1 MLCVACIHLL
11 VIALLAFAYTWLP
24 IGKSNCG
31 YNTFAKHC
39 RFAELC
45 SNCMQSQHDLLL
57 NMGVVCHLHGCRNGA
72 GAAFWEFSYIAGP
85 PDTNQVL
92 VNESTWSSI
101 IEPAADGALQ
111 TMLSN
116 PAVSNCVPGTH
127 IVCLVVGNIVESLLL
142 QVLHRPEVA
151 RSSLHCAARC
161 MRLNGDQMMPTKLS
175 VIAVAG

>member
-1 MLCVACIHLL
+1 MCVWCRLH
-11 VIALLAFAYTWLP
+11 
-24 IGKSNCG
+24 NC
-31 YNTFAKHC
+31 C
-39 RFAELC
+39 
-45 SNCMQSQHDLLL
+45 D
-57 NMGVVCHLHGCRNGA
+57 VA

-127 IVCLVVGNIVESLLL
+127 NLCLVIGDMVKSLLL
-142 QVLHRPEVA
+142 
-151 RSSLHCAARC
+151 
-161 MRLNGDQMMPTKLS
+161 
-175 VIAVAG
+175 

>member
-1 MLCVACIHLL
+1 MCVWCRLH
-11 VIALLAFAYTWLP
+11 
-24 IGKSNCG
+24 NC
-31 YNTFAKHC
+31 C
-39 RFAELC
+39 
-45 SNCMQSQHDLLL
+45 D
-57 NMGVVCHLHGCRNGA
+57 VA

-127 IVCLVVGNIVESLLL
+127 IVCFVVGNMVESLLL

-151 RSSLHCAARC
+151 TPHCTVRRCNFRS
-161 MRLNGDQMMPTKLS
+161 M
-175 VIAVAG
+175 

>member
-1 MLCVACIHLL
+1 MYAITARFTAKHE
-11 VIALLAFAYTWLP
+11 
-24 IGKSNCG
+24 CG
-31 YNTFAKHC
+31 Y
-39 RFAELC
+39 
-45 SNCMQSQHDLLL
+45 
-57 NMGVVCHLHGCRNGA
+57 GVRHNRRNVA

-127 IVCLVVGNIVESLLL
+127 FLYLVIGYMAKKLLL
-142 QVLHRPEVA
+142 
-151 RSSLHCAARC
+151 
-161 MRLNGDQMMPTKLS
+161 
-175 VIAVAG
+175 